1 MIKVLFIC
9 HGNIC
14 RSPMAEA
21 VFRHMVKDAGLEDEF
36 FIDSV
41 GLSGWHQGERAH
53 TGTLDVLRR
62 NGIAHNGRS
71 REIVHADIDNYD
83 YLLVMDRSNLVDI
96 NRMMGGVNPKVKMF
110 LSWAKQAGLVEV
122 NEVPDPYYSGGFDEV
137 YDLVLRGCTALLD
150 HIRDE
155 HGLD

>member
-21 VFRHMVKDAGLEDEF
+21 VFRHMVKNAGLEDEF

-41 GLSGWHQGERAH
+41 GLSGWHKGERAH
-53 TGTLDVLRR
+53 TGTLEVLRR
-62 NGIAHNGRS
+62 NGITHNGRS
-71 REIVHADIDNYD
+71 REISHSDIDTFD

-96 NRMMGGVNPKVKMF
+96 NRLMGGVNPKVKMF
-110 LSWAKQAGLVEV
+110 LSWAKQSGLVEV

-137 YDLVLRGCTALLD
+137 YELVVRGCAALLD